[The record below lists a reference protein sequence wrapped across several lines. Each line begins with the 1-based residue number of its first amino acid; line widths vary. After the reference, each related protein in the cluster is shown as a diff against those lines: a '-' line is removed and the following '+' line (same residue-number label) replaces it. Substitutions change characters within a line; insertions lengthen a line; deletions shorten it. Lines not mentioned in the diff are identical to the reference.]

1 VISFRTRGFE
11 VFDAP
16 HGAPETTLLWRGLAK
31 TFPFQLPTRVEFGP
45 GAARRIGEEAAR
57 LGRRPLLV
65 TDPGVVSAG
74 VVDPLLTLLRESH
87 LDTLTY
93 SDVEANPRAATV
105 DATAAA
111 GREHGADMVIAVG
124 GGSAL
129 DTAKGAA
136 AVITH
141 GGAIFDYEGVDRVPG
156 PTVPVIAVPT
166 TAGTG
171 SEVTAW
177 SIVTDTARHYKMA
190 VGGAFLSPRLALVD
204 PELTLSLPPTP
215 TAMTGADALTHAI
228 EAFTARCS
236 NPISDALALYAIELI
251 ALQLEAATAD
261 GSNLE
266 ARSAMLLGSL
276 IAGIAFANADTA
288 AVHAMAEALGGV
300 FDVPHGVANAVC
312 LPYVMTFNLEAVP
325 EKTARIGR
333 AMGLSTLDLPV
344 KEAAEAAVEEVRGL
358 LRRLGTPSLR
368 DLGVTETDIPLLVSI
383 AMMNTGN
390 IDNPVEVD
398 EESFTMLF
406 HQALTRRTTAV
417 PQPEGTT

>member
-1 VISFRTRGFE
+1 MRDALH
-11 VFDAP
+11 DAP
-16 HGAPETTLLWRGLAK
+16 GTTPPWRGLSK
-31 TFPFQLPTRVEFGP
+31 TFAFQLPTRVEFGP
-45 GAARRIGEEAAR
+45 GAARRIGEEAAQ
-57 LGRRPLLV
+57 LGCRPLLV
-65 TDPGVVSAG
+65 TDPGVLSAG
-74 VVDPLLTLLRESH
+74 VVDPLLSRLRDAGLE
-87 LDTLTY
+87 TFTF

-111 GREHGADMVIAVG
+111 GRDHGADMVIAVG

-141 GGAIFDYEGVDRVPG
+141 GGAILDYEGVDRLPG
-156 PTVPVIAVPT
+156 PTIPVVAVPT

-177 SIVTDTARHYKMA
+177 SIVTDPARHYKMA
-190 VGGAFLSPRLALVD
+190 VGGAYLSPRLALVD
-204 PELTLSLPPTP
+204 PELTFSLPPTP

-236 NPISDALALYAIELI
+236 NPISDALALYAVELI
-251 ALQLEAATAD
+251 ALHLEAATAD
-261 GSNLE
+261 GGNLE
-266 ARSAMLLGSL
+266 ARSAMLLSSL
-276 IAGIAFANADTA
+276 IAGVAFANADTA

-312 LPYVMTFNLEAVP
+312 LPHVMRFNLEAVP

-344 KEAAEAAVEEVRGL
+344 REAAEAAVEEVRGL
-358 LRRLGTPSLR
+358 LYRLGTPPLR

-390 IDNPVEVD
+390 VDNPVEVD
-398 EESFTMLF
+398 EKSFTMLF
-406 HQALTRRTTAV
+406 RRALT
-417 PQPEGTT
+417 